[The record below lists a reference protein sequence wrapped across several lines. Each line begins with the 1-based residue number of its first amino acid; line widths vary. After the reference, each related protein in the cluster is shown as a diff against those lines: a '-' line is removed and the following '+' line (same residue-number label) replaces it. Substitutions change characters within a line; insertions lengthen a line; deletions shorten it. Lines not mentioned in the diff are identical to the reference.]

1 MAFDAADREDVTL
14 LFKLTNYGVDDRA
27 VRDEG
32 KNN

>member
-1 MAFDAADREDVTL
+1 MAFDAEDLEDVAL
-14 LFKLTNYGVDDRA
+14 LLKLTNYGVDERA